1 MLNSKVKKSTGYIL
15 KFIGRHKIITTSI
28 IIFLMCCTL
37 NFILIYNFM
46 KILSNIY

>member
-1 MLNSKVKKSTGYIL
+1 MKKIKDKKSTSYIL
-15 KFIGRHKIITTSI
+15 KFINEHKLITASI

-46 KILSNIY
+46 AILANNY

>member
-1 MLNSKVKKSTGYIL
+1 MKFSKKEKSTSYIL
-15 KFIGRHKIITTSI
+15 KFIKGHKIITASI

-46 KILSNIY
+46 KILENM